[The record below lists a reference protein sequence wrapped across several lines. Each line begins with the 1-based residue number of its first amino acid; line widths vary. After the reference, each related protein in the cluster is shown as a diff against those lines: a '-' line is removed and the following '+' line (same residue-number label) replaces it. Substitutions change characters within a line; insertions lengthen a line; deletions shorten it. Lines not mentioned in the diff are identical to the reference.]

1 MRSNEPPGWCCSGKE
16 EMSNLFPTQSSWVEE
31 FNQISYGL
39 HHDQSLDVYRPPVRE
54 PVPTVV
60 FVHGGAWIRKNQ
72 RQNSAA
78 RLARQL
84 VVQANVCVVVVGYRV
99 SSVSGARFAML
110 SLIFAAIVS
119 TMVFASL
126 TTTAVKVLSS
136 TAMAQS
142 AALCSL
148 CAISLAAA
156 VYWFAKLRGPEV
168 KFPEHPEDVLTAQ
181 HELAGL
187 QTQADEFVDEL
198 EAVGCWVQQLCVPGT
213 NHGTIMSGISNPV
226 DAKCK
231 HPVVEAL
238 SKFILTTVV
247 DRKMCML

>member
-1 MRSNEPPGWCCSGKE
+1 MRVYGQGIPGRVWQFAVQTVWQKILLESVFGSDDDAWDRAFATAHVKE
-16 EMSNLFPTQSSWVEE
+16 GRLSEM
-31 FNQISYGL
+31 
-39 HHDQSLDVYRPPVRE
+39 
-54 PVPTVV
+54 
-60 FVHGGAWIRKNQ
+60 
-72 RQNSAA
+72 
-78 RLARQL
+78 
-84 VVQANVCVVVVGYRV
+84 NV
-99 SSVSGARFAML
+99 L
-110 SLIFAAIVS
+110 
-119 TMVFASL
+119 
-126 TTTAVKVLSS
+126 
-136 TAMAQS
+136 
-142 AALCSL
+142 
-148 CAISLAAA
+148 
-156 VYWFAKLRGPEV
+156 
-168 KFPEHPEDVLTAQ
+168 VLTAQ